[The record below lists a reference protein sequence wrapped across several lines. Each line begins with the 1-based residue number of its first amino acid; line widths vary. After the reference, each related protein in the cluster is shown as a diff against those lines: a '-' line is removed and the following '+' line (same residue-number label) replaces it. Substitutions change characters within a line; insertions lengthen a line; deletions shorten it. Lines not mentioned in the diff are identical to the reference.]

1 MELIYLAIACGC
13 IILFILGVLAPY
25 FILRIHQ
32 SCKEE
37 VELLKTNLEAQNQI
51 ITILWDIKHKQNI

>member
-1 MELIYLAIACGC
+1 MEGIIGLIIACGC
-13 IILFILGVLAPY
+13 IILFVLAVLSPY

-51 ITILWDIKHKQNI
+51 ITILWDIKHKTN